1 MTCQLSDL
9 LFLIYAFLVHP
20 HRANY
25 VFLQLGFQHLAYEKR
40 EDVPSYGL
48 ESLLGK
54 SNTDIK
60 KRIAMLTFIHDLGPP
75 TLMLFQIVALSIV
88 ADGVFFQ
95 TENAIMVEN
104 VGTL

>member
-1 MTCQLSDL
+1 MR
-9 LFLIYAFLVHP
+9 P

-54 SNTDIK
+54 SNADIK
-60 KRIAMLTFIHDLGPP
+60 KRTARTTFKPDLRP
-75 TLMLFQIVALSIV
+75 LSMV
-88 ADGVFFQ
+88 ADGVL
-95 TENAIMVEN
+95 I
-104 VGTL
+104 L

>member
-1 MTCQLSDL
+1 MTCPLSNL

-54 SNTDIK
+54 SNTNIK
-60 KRIAMLTFIHDLGPP
+60 KRTATTTFIHDLGPSTP
-75 TLMLFQIVALSIV
+75 ILFQTVALSML

-95 TENAIMVEN
+95 PK
-104 VGTL
+104 TL